1 MMTVSFIG
9 VVLIFILNVIGN
21 SLSTMKTIFVAK
33 KLLRPAYIIVF
44 LEAAVFF
51 GTIGEIAKD
60 NNFFYLIAFALGKTA
75 GTWVGN
81 FFENKM
87 ALGILE
93 ISVFAKN
100 EKAKIIADEL
110 RNIGYSVTNYK
121 GFGINGKTRY
131 EMKITIKRKELS
143 LLKKILAKYGYD
155 EATMVIREVNSVMGK
170 ISISKNESTTGEKRA
185 HKSSEKSRCKQRV
198 WRVDHKC
205 Q

>member
-1 MMTVSFIG
+1 MTGSLIG
-9 VVLIFILNVIGN
+9 IALIFILNVIGN
-21 SLSTMKTIFVAK
+21 SLSTMRTIFLAK
-33 KLLRPAYIIVF
+33 KLVRPAYIIVF
-44 LEAAVFF
+44 LEAVVFF

-60 NNFFYLIAFALGKTA
+60 NNYFYLFAFAFGKTA

-100 EKAKIIADEL
+100 EKAKNIADEL
-110 RNIGYSVTNYK
+110 RSRGYSVTNYK

-143 LLKKILAKYGYD
+143 LFKKILAKYGYD

-170 ISISKNESTTGEKRA
+170 ISVSGNMKTICNERSRA
-185 HKSSEKSRCKQRV
+185 
-198 WRVDHKC
+198 
-205 Q
+205 